1 MVKMNAILAIYLAA
15 ANSPS
20 ALHTVLVSIGKWVE
34 GVINGGGYTGI
45 GILMAIE
52 SACIPLP
59 SELIMPFAGYA
70 VSQGRF
76 DIHYASLAGALGCMV
91 GSYVAYIAGM
101 YGGRPFID
109 KYGKYV
115 LIRRRDMDAADRFF
129 DKYGLSAVFISRLL
143 PIIRT
148 FISFPAGVS
157 RVPLTPFLF
166 LSFAGSVP
174 WCYLLTW
181 AGVKLGENWGTV
193 GKYLHGVDYVIA
205 ALILLGM
212 GYWIW
217 HHFAPEKESAT
228 APKK

>member
-1 MVKMNAILAIYLAA
+1 MTQYYAILTTFIAA
-15 ANSPS
+15 ANSTS
-20 ALHTVLVSIGKWVE
+20 ALHIVLVAIGKWVE
-34 GVINGGGYTGI
+34 GVITGGGYTGI
-45 GILMAIE
+45 GMLMAIE

-70 VSQGRF
+70 VSQGHMNL
-76 DIHYASLAGALGCMV
+76 HYAALAGSIGCMV
-91 GSYVAYIAGM
+91 GSYVAYMAGM
-101 YGGRPFID
+101 RGGRPLID
-109 KYGKYV
+109 KYGKYF

-157 RVPLTPFLF
+157 KVPLGPFLF

-181 AGVKLGENWGTV
+181 AGIKLGENWGTV

-205 ALILLGM
+205 ALIILGM

-217 HHFAPEKESAT
+217 HHFAPEKQSAS
-228 APKK
+228 APK